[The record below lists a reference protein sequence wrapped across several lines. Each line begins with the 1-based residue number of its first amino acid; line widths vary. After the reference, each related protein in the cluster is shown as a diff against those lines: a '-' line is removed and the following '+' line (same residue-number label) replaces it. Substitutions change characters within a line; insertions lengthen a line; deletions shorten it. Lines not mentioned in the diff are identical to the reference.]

1 MKEEIEKYQNEIAEC
16 FSDIDMAKE
25 HIEQINN
32 EMVDEILKYFNEK
45 GWSMRKTAMAIG
57 ISPAHLHDIYKGR
70 RKLGANIVDK
80 IYKIATTPHR
90 G

>member
-25 HIEQINN
+25 HIEQINSD
-32 EMVDEILKYFNEK
+32 MVDTILKYFNK
-45 GWSMRKTAMAIG
+45 RGWSMRKTAKAIG
-57 ISPAHLHDIYKGR
+57 ISPAYFHDIYKGR
-70 RKLGANIVDK
+70 RKLGTNIVDK
-80 IYKIATTPHR
+80 IYKVVTLPTR